1 MQRLPVESSDV
12 VSVGY
17 DEAARLLEVEFRGG
31 RLYRYRDVE
40 PEIYQQFLR
49 AESHGQ
55 YLFAHVNGRYRYE
68 KVSGEAA
75 DTASEAL
82 AFVTGNV
89 DKLLYLQRLSAMFG
103 FEVEQVSL
111 PVDEIQS
118 DNPEEIAVK
127 KAKQAY
133 RLAKRPV
140 LINDSFWSILA
151 LRGFPGAFMA
161 YVGRWLRSSDFL
173 RLMQDTS
180 DRTVVLTEMTVF
192 YDGRRVKVFS
202 KEHMGKV
209 LTAPK
214 GSSTIAIEEI
224 VVFAGQTKTI
234 AELKA
239 AGETGIDPKETAAH
253 EFARWY
259 SVQRRLKRL

>member
-17 DEAARLLEVEFRGG
+17 DEAARLLEVEFQGG

-68 KVSGEAA
+68 KVAGSASDAA
-75 DTASEAL
+75 PGAL
-82 AFVTGNV
+82 AFVTGNP
-89 DKLLYLQRLSAMFG
+89 DKFVYLERLAEMFG
-103 FEVEQVSL
+103 FEVEQIPL
-111 PVDEIQS
+111 PIDEIQS
-118 DNPEEIAVK
+118 DNAEEIAIK

-133 RLAKRPV
+133 KLAKRPV
-140 LINDSFWSILA
+140 LINDSFWSILG

-173 RLMQDTS
+173 RLMEDVS
-180 DRTVVLTEMTVF
+180 DRTVVLTEMTVY
-192 YDGRRVKVFS
+192 YDGKRTKVFP
-202 KEHMGKV
+202 KEHVGKV
-209 LTAPK
+209 LTTAQGKSP
-214 GSSTIAIEEI
+214 IAIEEI
-224 VVFAGQTKTI
+224 VVFSGQTKTI

-239 AGETGIDPKETAAH
+239 LGETGIDPKETGAH
-253 EFARWY
+253 DFAKWY